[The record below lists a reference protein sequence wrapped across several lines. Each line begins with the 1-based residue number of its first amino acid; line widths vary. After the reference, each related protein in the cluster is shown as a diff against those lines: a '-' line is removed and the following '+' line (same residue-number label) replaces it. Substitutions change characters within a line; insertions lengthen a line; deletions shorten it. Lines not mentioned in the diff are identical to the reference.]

1 MPQIRS
7 NPSRSARGPLVAV
20 VLPGNECFQPSAAG
34 AIALLQAQLAP
45 HACHTRPVI
54 FATEPKKEAAFPGI
68 PFWPIRPLPL
78 PIPRSARYSHA
89 LKAALAQAQPDLIE
103 VHNRP
108 RLAIDLARRFPGCP
122 VSLFLHNDPIA
133 MKDARTVEKRI
144 RLSRVLAGVTV
155 VSAFLR
161 DRYTGGHEDVAAPE
175 VQPNCLD
182 LAALPPSLPPEQ
194 REKLILFAGRL
205 VEEKGAD
212 RFVAACRA
220 VLPRR
225 PGWRAMMIGASRLRP
240 GKDLPYARSVRAEAE
255 AAGIMVD
262 GYQPHA
268 AVLAAMARAAI
279 LVVPS
284 LWEEPFGLVAL
295 EGMACG
301 AAVLSSNRGGLPEVT
316 GDAAILID
324 PDQPEQFAS
333 ALLALTSDDARR
345 AAVSEAG
352 RVQAAGFDAS
362 LAAARLDALRLKTI
376 RAWGQR

>member
-1 MPQIRS
+1 M
-7 NPSRSARGPLVAV
+7 
-20 VLPGNECFQPSAAG
+20 
-34 AIALLQAQLAP
+34 QAQLAP
-45 HACHTRPVI
+45 YAYHTRPVI

-89 LKAALAQAQPDLIE
+89 LKAAMEQAQPDLIE

-161 DRYTGGHEDVAAPE
+161 DRYTGGHEDIAAPE

-262 GYQPHA
+262 GYQPHG

-333 ALLALTSDDARR
+333 ALLALTSDDVRR